1 MMVTVLQHSNQ
12 EDFSHYFDA
21 VIRHASFGPD
31 WFIDA
36 SKKIFV
42 GETSFI
48 GAKIPLA
55 YSPNLDE
62 LKIWADLHNLKIK
75 DNN

>member
-1 MMVTVLQHSNQ
+1 MVTVLRHSDQ

-21 VIRHASFGPD
+21 VIKHATFGPD

-36 SKKIFV
+36 TKRYFI

-48 GAKIPLA
+48 GKAIPLA

-62 LKIWADLHNLKIK
+62 LKVWADLHNLKFK
-75 DNN
+75 DND